1 MSKTDGIENVITGLN
16 RRNRD
21 KRVNIIAVPD
31 LLKRQEAEDLY
42 AADDIARKIVERIP
56 KEGTRKWIEIT
67 NVKPDVKIAF
77 TKEFKKLNAVHQFE
91 KAWRWARLYGGA
103 VLYLNI
109 DDGEDP
115 SLPINFIR
123 AKSIKNLLILHRHE
137 LSVEFSSIEKNI
149 DSPNF
154 GLPTL
159 YRVHQHTAKQN
170 TLIHHERILRF
181 DGVELPLT
189 LFIKNGYWHDS
200 VLSSLKSAII
210 NYSQTHDNLASIFQ
224 DFRQRVMKIDQFA
237 QMVGADEDDL
247 LIKRMEI
254 QDLIKSNFKTDM
266 IDKEDE
272 LEIVQTSLAG
282 VKDTVTMVN
291 NRLVSGSNFP
301 HTVLLGE
308 SPKGG
313 LSDKG
318 ESQNRDWYDFIAEEQ
333 QNILQQPV
341 TTLIAYL
348 MKVKEGPTKGKIID
362 ELDFEFRSLWQMS
375 DEQRA
380 KMELDIAKKDEI
392 YIQNQVVSPE
402 EAAVSRFGSEKFS
415 SDTKINI
422 ELRQAILEN
431 ETSPPSGNDEISE

>member
-1 MSKTDGIENVITGLN
+1 
-16 RRNRD
+16 
-21 KRVNIIAVPD
+21 
-31 LLKRQEAEDLY
+31 
-42 AADDIARKIVERIP
+42 
-56 KEGTRKWIEIT
+56 
-67 NVKPDVKIAF
+67 
-77 TKEFKKLNAVHQFE
+77 
-91 KAWRWARLYGGA
+91 
-103 VLYLNI
+103 
-109 DDGEDP
+109 
-115 SLPINFIR
+115 
-123 AKSIKNLLILHRHE
+123 
-137 LSVEFSSIEKNI
+137 
-149 DSPNF
+149 
-154 GLPTL
+154 
-159 YRVHQHTAKQN
+159 
-170 TLIHHERILRF
+170 
-181 DGVELPLT
+181 
-189 LFIKNGYWHDS
+189 
-200 VLSSLKSAII
+200 
-210 NYSQTHDNLASIFQ
+210 
-224 DFRQRVMKIDQFA
+224 MKIDQFA